1 MTQGAKESTMK
12 ARMKSRVGAAVIVA
26 AILVGGCSTVE
37 RTSPGIME
45 KFDVVGSDV
54 PAAETVLI
62 RNSGWT
68 LLYFIPGLFGDV
80 TWDPKA
86 NDGKGDIN
94 GGLWLFRDK
103 CNVADC
109 YETLQK
115 MAEQQNCDLTNVT
128 LVDNSLISLGF
139 TGYMEFL
146 GCFVE
151 GNDVMVS
158 GVLRPRGGKAK

>member
-1 MTQGAKESTMK
+1 MK
-12 ARMKSRVGAAVIVA
+12 TLVHATAVAA

-45 KFDVVGSDV
+45 KFDVAGSDI
-54 PAAETVLI
+54 PATETVLV

-68 LLYFIPGLFGDV
+68 LLYFIPALFGDV
-80 TWDPKA
+80 TWEPKA
-86 NDGKGDIN
+86 NGGKGGIN

-103 CNVADC
+103 CNVSDC

-115 MAEQQNCDLTNVT
+115 LSEQQNCELTNVT

-146 GCFVE
+146 SCFVE
-151 GNDVMVS
+151 SNDVMVS
-158 GVLRPRGGKAK
+158 GVLRSRGGVAKTK

>member
-1 MTQGAKESTMK
+1 MK
-12 ARMKSRVGAAVIVA
+12 TLVRAVVIATAA
-26 AILVGGCSTVE
+26 LVGGCSTVE
-37 RTSPGIME
+37 RTSPGIMQ
-45 KFDVVGSDV
+45 KFDVAGSDV
-54 PAAETVLI
+54 QATETVLI

-80 TWDPKA
+80 TWEPKA
-86 NDGKGDIN
+86 NGGKGDIN

-103 CNVADC
+103 CNVSDC

-115 MAEQQNCDLTNVT
+115 LSEQQGCDLTNVT

-139 TGYMEFL
+139 TGYLEFL

-151 GNDVMVS
+151 SNDVMVS

>member
-1 MTQGAKESTMK
+1 MK
-12 ARMKSRVGAAVIVA
+12 TPVHAAVAAA
-26 AILVGGCSTVE
+26 AILIGGCSTVE

-45 KFDVVGSDV
+45 KFDVAGSDI
-54 PAAETVLI
+54 PATETVLI

-68 LLYFIPGLFGDV
+68 LLYFIPALFGDV
-80 TWDPKA
+80 TWEPKA
-86 NDGKGDIN
+86 NGGKGDIN

-103 CNVADC
+103 CNVSDC

-115 MAEQQNCDLTNVT
+115 LAEQQNCDLSNVT

-139 TGYMEFL
+139 TGYVELFN
-146 GCFVE
+146 CFVE

-158 GVLRPRGGKAK
+158 GVLRQRGGKAK

>member
-1 MTQGAKESTMK
+1 MK
-12 ARMKSRVGAAVIVA
+12 TLVRVAVIAAAAVA
-26 AILVGGCSTVE
+26 AGCSTVE

-54 PAAETVLI
+54 QATETVLI

-68 LLYFIPGLFGDV
+68 LLYVIPGLFGDV

-86 NDGKGDIN
+86 NDGKGDID
-94 GGLWLFRDK
+94 GGLWLLRDK
-103 CNVADC
+103 CNVSDC

-115 MAEQQNCDLTNVT
+115 LAEQQNCDVTNVT

-151 GNDVMVS
+151 SNDVMAS
-158 GVLRPRGGKAK
+158 GVLRQRGGKAK

>member
-1 MTQGAKESTMK
+1 MNTLV
-12 ARMKSRVGAAVIVA
+12 RAAVIAAAAVA
-26 AILVGGCSTVE
+26 AGCSTVE

-45 KFDVVGSDV
+45 KFDVAGSDI
-54 PAAETVLI
+54 PATETVLV

-80 TWDPKA
+80 TWEPEA

-103 CNVADC
+103 CNVSDC

-115 MAEQQNCDLTNVT
+115 LAEQQDCDLTNVT
-128 LVDNSLISLGF
+128 LVDNSLIGLGF
-139 TGYMEFL
+139 TGYIEFL
-146 GCFVE
+146 LCFVE
-151 GNDVMVS
+151 ANDVMVS
-158 GVLRPRGGKAK
+158 GVLRPRGGKAR

>member
-1 MTQGAKESTMK
+1 MK
-12 ARMKSRVGAAVIVA
+12 TYVRAAVIAAAAVA
-26 AILVGGCSTVE
+26 AGCSTVE
-37 RTSPGIME
+37 RTSPGIRQ
-45 KFDVVGSDV
+45 KFDVAGSDI
-54 PAAETVLI
+54 PATETVLI

-68 LLYFIPGLFGDV
+68 LLYVIPGLFGDV
-80 TWDPKA
+80 TWEPKA

-103 CNVADC
+103 CNVSDC

-139 TGYMEFL
+139 TGYLEFL

-151 GNDVMVS
+151 SNDVMVS
-158 GVLRPRGGKAK
+158 GVLRPRGGKTK

>member
-1 MTQGAKESTMK
+1 MK
-12 ARMKSRVGAAVIVA
+12 TLIRAAAIAAAAVVA
-26 AILVGGCSTVE
+26 GCSTVE
-37 RTSPGIME
+37 RTSPGVMA
-45 KFDVVGSDV
+45 KFDVAGSDI
-54 PAAETVLI
+54 PATETVLI

-68 LLYFIPGLFGDV
+68 LLYFIPALFGDV

-103 CNVADC
+103 CNVSDC

-115 MAEQQNCDLTNVT
+115 LAEQQNCDLSNVT

-139 TGYMEFL
+139 TGYVELFN
-146 GCFVE
+146 CFVE

-158 GVLRPRGGKAK
+158 GVLRQRGGKAK

>member
-1 MTQGAKESTMK
+1 MNTLVRT
-12 ARMKSRVGAAVIVA
+12 A
-26 AILVGGCSTVE
+26 AIAATAIAAGCSTVE
-37 RTSPGIME
+37 RTSPGIMD
-45 KFDVVGSDV
+45 KFDVAGSDI
-54 PAAETVLI
+54 PATETVLI

-68 LLYFIPGLFGDV
+68 LLYFIPALFGDV

-86 NDGKGDIN
+86 NGGKGDID

-103 CNVADC
+103 CNVSDC

-115 MAEQQNCDLTNVT
+115 LAEQQNCDLTNVT

-158 GVLRPRGGKAK
+158 GVLRPRGGKSK

>member
-1 MTQGAKESTMK
+1 MK
-12 ARMKSRVGAAVIVA
+12 ILIRAAVITAAVVA
-26 AILVGGCSTVE
+26 AGCSTVE
-37 RTSPGIME
+37 RTSPGIMQ
-45 KFDVVGSDV
+45 KFDVAGSDI
-54 PAAETVLI
+54 PATETVLI

-80 TWDPKA
+80 TWEPKA

-103 CNVADC
+103 CNVSDC

-115 MAEQQNCDLTNVT
+115 LAEQQNCDLSNVT

-151 GNDVMVS
+151 ANDVMVS
-158 GVLRPRGGKAK
+158 GVLRQRGGKAK

>member
-1 MTQGAKESTMK
+1 MVKPMK
-12 ARMKSRVGAAVIVA
+12 TLIRTAAIAAAAVA
-26 AILVGGCSTVE
+26 AGCSTVE

-45 KFDVVGSDV
+45 KFDVAGSDIQ
-54 PAAETVLI
+54 ATETVLI

-68 LLYFIPGLFGDV
+68 LLYFIPALFGDV

-86 NDGKGDIN
+86 NDGKGGIN

-103 CNVADC
+103 CNVSDC

-115 MAEQQNCDLTNVT
+115 LAEQQNCDLTNVT

-158 GVLRPRGGKAK
+158 GVLRPRGGKTR